1 MAVVCL
7 WTKTANAPVRQTV
20 LVSKISKG
28 VAVDVAVQVLVAMVT
43 VPVVALWTK
52 TVNAP
57 AHLIANAKKTA
68 RVLAK

>member
-1 MAVVCL
+1 M
-7 WTKTANAPVRQTV
+7 ANAPVRQTV